1 MRYHTKDYYRLM
13 MAQGASDLY
22 EPVIEKEYTDAE
34 IGELYRK
41 ALDEYIDEQR
51 ALYDTP
57 PEMPVEITADAP
69 EEIRLMWE
77 QMHADEMETYENR
90 PPFDEDE
97 AREEFEE
104 LYQDNLEEPDEDL
117 PDWVR
122 ETVDPR
128 ILAMYRMP
136 EKIYHRLIAED
147 EANEEKFDEMDDRA
161 DEALEEIAA
170 SLPPECVDLME
181 ALEELED
188 CYVVGTDIGDG
199 SIVLRFADW
208 DDEGEE
214 TETVIS
220 FGGAEILE
228 NEGVAAKAWLDEDGD
243 QESDCEFIYGEVYE
257 EGGRTEVHMLFD
269 NNGLKYLTFRCT
281 EISYE

>member
-90 PPFDEDE
+90 PTFDEDE

-104 LYQDNLEEPDEDL
+104 FYQDNLEEPDEDL
-117 PDWVR
+117 PDWGLKRRVFPPST
-122 ETVDPR
+122 TVLPKPN
-128 ILAMYRMP
+128 A
-136 EKIYHRLIAED
+136 RLTIPSSG
-147 EANEEKFDEMDDRA
+147 F
-161 DEALEEIAA
+161 
-170 SLPPECVDLME
+170 SLP
-181 ALEELED
+181 
-188 CYVVGTDIGDG
+188 IG
-199 SIVLRFADW
+199 
-208 DDEGEE
+208 
-214 TETVIS
+214 
-220 FGGAEILE
+220 
-228 NEGVAAKAWLDEDGD
+228 
-243 QESDCEFIYGEVYE
+243 
-257 EGGRTEVHMLFD
+257 
-269 NNGLKYLTFRCT
+269 
-281 EISYE
+281 